1 MSNVDINSDTSKY
14 LAIGEQQNINFWNDL
29 NSLDRRGKL
38 DTRVSKNIVVKNPPQ
53 DVGVLRM
60 IALMLWCPSLIPL

>member
-1 MSNVDINSDTSKY
+1 LHYESEKTSNVDVNNDTSKY

-38 DTRVSKNIVVKNPPQ
+38 DTRVSKNIVVKNPP
-53 DVGVLRM
+53 
-60 IALMLWCPSLIPL
+60 